1 MCIFNIG
8 NINMIIKKK
17 IKNREVWIFEKVD
30 WVGID
35 GELKILD

>member
-8 NINMIIKKK
+8 NINMIIKKEF
-17 IKNREVWIFEKVD
+17 KNRDILIFEKVD
-30 WVGID
+30 WVVID

>member
-17 IKNREVWIFEKVD
+17 LKIEVWIFEKVD

>member
-8 NINMIIKKK
+8 NINMIIKKNLK
-17 IKNREVWIFEKVD
+17 IEVWIFEKVD